1 MEYKGI
7 GVSNGRSLGVAVVI
21 HETEIVN
28 TSTKEI
34 NKEEEL
40 RKALSA
46 ISSLIKEYDEIIEDK
61 TKNKEVI
68 LLAEAY
74 KMMVS
79 SSSLYDEI
87 SDLIIKGNYNAVR
100 AVDEVLTSKAYK
112 MANLDNEYAKERSN
126 DIKNIK
132 TRIIKKILGIN
143 DINISDINY
152 DFVLV
157 GKEITPSMLL
167 AADPNYIKG
176 IVSELGGITSHVA
189 ILAKNIGIPV
199 IFNIKEVDKK
209 ISDKEIIYIDGN
221 KGIVVNEIDSDMI
234 KKYQEDINN
243 YKIISSGLN
252 EMLDKKAKTLDGR
265 VFDVACNAGDIN
277 DLNRITNIK
286 SDGVGLFR
294 SEFLYLNRNTAPS
307 EDFQFNAYKALAV
320 AMKDKPLIIR
330 TIDIGGDKKTP
341 IFDIEH
347 EANPFL
353 GYRAIRYCLE
363 HKELFK
369 TQLKAILRA
378 SSFGNVMIMY
388 PMISSI
394 DEVRNANT
402 ILREAMAELDDAEI
416 TYNSDTKVGIM
427 VEVPSVAVMADLFID
442 EVDFFSI
449 GTNDLIQYTL
459 AVDRTNSKV
468 SKLYDAYN
476 PGVIRLVKKTI
487 ESKKDGKFVGMC
499 GEMAADPLY
508 IIILV
513 GLGLDE
519 FSVNVSSVLK
529 VKKYISLLN
538 YEECKKIVEH
548 ILTLKTGFKIKSYLE
563 NYAKEVF
570 NIYLDLWWW

>member
-570 NIYLDLWWW
+570 NIYLDL